1 MDLSVFVGPLADIVL
16 AAVAAAFATLIPVAL
31 KWFYSKTKLD
41 QLVSDEVIREYL
53 YEVLDRGIALAKAK
67 VAEQRLSVN
76 VDNVIGSFVYE
87 YLKNFVPDALAHFG
101 LNEAKVADMVRARI
115 AAELA

>member
-1 MDLSVFVGPLADIVL
+1 MDLTVFTGPIADIVL

-41 QLVSDEVIREYL
+41 QLVSDDVVREYL
-53 YEVLDRGIALAKAK
+53 YDVLDRGIALAKVK
-67 VAEQRLSVN
+67 VAEQKLTVN

-87 YLKNFVPDALAHFG
+87 YLKNFVPDALDHFG
-101 LNEAKVADMVRARI
+101 LNESKVADMVRSRI
-115 AAELA
+115 ANVTK

>member
-1 MDLSVFVGPLADIVL
+1 MDLSVFVGPLADLVF

-53 YEVLDRGIALAKAK
+53 YEVLDRAIALGKAK
-67 VAEQRLSVN
+67 VAEQKLTVE
-76 VDNVIGSFVYE
+76 VDSALGKFVYE
-87 YLKNFVPDALAHFG
+87 YLKNSVPDALGHFG
-101 LNEAKVADMVRARI
+101 LDEAKIANMVRARI
-115 AAELA
+115 AAKLA